1 MLEVYI
7 LAPAILIAVVLVAA
21 LLDRW
26 SVPVILIA
34 LGAGI
39 VFGSDVLNLWHFSD
53 VNLTNQIANVALVF
67 ILFYG
72 GFSTR
77 RETFKSVA
85 LAAGGMATWGVIL
98 TSITTFLVL
107 WGVLHWTMEKAL
119 LLAVIISSTDAAA
132 TFSILRRQS
141 LDPKLSATVEIE
153 SAANDPMAI
162 LLTMAAIQALTA
174 GDARW
179 SMVVL
184 LFIWKFVAGIGIG
197 YVLGQTSVWLLNKL
211 RPQDRGHY
219 YVLALGLVLLIYGLA
234 ELAHSS
240 AMLAVFVAGF
250 VMGNKPFIH
259 KQGVANFVSALATV
273 ADTSMFVLMGLL
285 VFPRQWASL
294 WMEGVVLFLVL
305 TFVARPLAVWVGTM
319 GMKLGLKNKVF
330 ISWAGLRGA
339 VPIILATYPLAAGME
354 VGNEVFNL
362 VFFAVILS
370 VAIQGSTIGMVARWL
385 NLSTEARPRP
395 LYNLELITMAKSDM
409 DLIVVDLPGPP
420 GRPGPRI
427 CDLNLPAGA
436 VITLITRGEEVV
448 IPKGKTRLQGWD
460 QVTILAHV
468 DDEPAIR
475 AALLKEV
482 EEEPPQAGT
491 GSGEPT
497 APVDRSQENASGKNP
512 QARPDSAEALAP

>member
-1 MLEVYI
+1 MIEVYI
-7 LAPAILIAVVLVAA
+7 LAPLILMAVVLVAA

-39 VFGSDVLNLWHFSD
+39 LFGSDVLQLWHFSD

-85 LAAGGMATWGVIL
+85 LAAGGLATWGVML
-98 TSITTFLVL
+98 TSLVTFSVL
-107 WGVLHWTMEKAL
+107 WGLLGWSMEKAL

-141 LDPKLSATVEIE
+141 LNPKLSATVEIE

-162 LLTMAAIQALTA
+162 LLTLAAIQALTA
-174 GDARW
+174 GDAQW
-179 SMVVL
+179 HITAL
-184 LFIWKFVAGIGIG
+184 LFLWKFAAGIGIG
-197 YVLGQTSVWLLNKL
+197 LVLGQASVGLLNRL

-234 ELAHSS
+234 EMAQSS

-273 ADTSMFVLMGLL
+273 ADTGMFVLMGLL

-294 WMEGVVLFLVL
+294 WMEGVLLFLVL
-305 TFVARPLAVWVGTM
+305 TFVARPLAVWLGTVGM
-319 GMKLGLKNKVF
+319 GLGTKNKVF

-354 VGNEVFNL
+354 IGNEVFNL

-385 NLSTEARPRP
+385 KLSTQARPKP
-395 LYNLELITMAKSDM
+395 MYNLELITMARSDM
-409 DLIVVDLPGPP
+409 DLIVVDLPGPQ

-427 CDLNLPAGA
+427 SDLNLPSGA
-436 VITLITRGEEVV
+436 VITLVTRGEEVV
-448 IPKGKTRLQGWD
+448 VPKGKTRLQGWD
-460 QVTILAHV
+460 QVTLLAHV

-475 AALLKEV
+475 AALLKEEAAS
-482 EEEPPQAGT
+482 EEDAVDAEP
-491 GSGEPT
+491 EP
-497 APVDRSQENASGKNP
+497 
-512 QARPDSAEALAP
+512 RPDSGNGSNS